1 MIPLTDE
8 ELSLMKSKKFV
19 TFVKKNLV
27 QTKMIKIH
35 SNYTIK
41 LEIIV
46 ITLENLEELLI
57 KFAIQDT
64 KHQNKFQ

>member
-27 QTKMIKIH
+27 QTKIIKIH

>member
-1 MIPLTDE
+1 MKK
-8 ELSLMKSKKFV
+8 LSLMKSKKFV